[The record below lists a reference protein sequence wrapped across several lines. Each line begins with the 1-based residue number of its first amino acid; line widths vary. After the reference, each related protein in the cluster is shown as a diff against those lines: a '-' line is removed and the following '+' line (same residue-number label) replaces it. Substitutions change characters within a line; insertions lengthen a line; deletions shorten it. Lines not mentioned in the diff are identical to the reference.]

1 MSTHVRSSIFVIDFN
16 EIMQT
21 RYKILIGMYKKK
33 TVRPLATSNSSK
45 ISENITLFFGFFFQ
59 IFYGDLSRKKV
70 AFVIVSILT
79 NFPSKHIKK
88 DHNIFEWRF
97 AGGSDNDWLG

>member
-21 RYKILIGMYKKK
+21 RYKILIGMYKKNCQVTGNIK
-33 TVRPLATSNSSK
+33 SF
-45 ISENITLFFGFFFQ
+45 ENFRKYHVGFFFQ

-88 DHNIFEWRF
+88 GPQYI
-97 AGGSDNDWLG
+97 